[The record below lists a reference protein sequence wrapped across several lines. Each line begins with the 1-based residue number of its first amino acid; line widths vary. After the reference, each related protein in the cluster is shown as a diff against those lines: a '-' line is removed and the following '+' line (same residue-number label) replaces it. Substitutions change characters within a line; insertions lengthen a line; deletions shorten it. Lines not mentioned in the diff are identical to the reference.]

1 MNKVSTT
8 YLQANIGE
16 IVLMLIRGE
25 EVLLTRNGKELGK
38 IIPWPKG
45 KARKKKGDK

>member
-1 MNKVSTT
+1 MNTVSTP

-16 IVLMLIRGE
+16 TVLMLIRGK

-38 IIPWPKG
+38 IV
-45 KARKKKGDK
+45 A